1 LALSQPIGS
10 IRESGAYSADLVE
23 IQRDWENQMA
33 TLKQIEA
40 AARLRE
46 RLIAT
51 EQSGAVCG
59 KFYPDDLRIVLDAF
73 DALRTDLV
81 K

>member
-1 LALSQPIGS
+1 
-10 IRESGAYSADLVE
+10 
-23 IQRDWENQMA
+23 MA
-33 TLKQIEA
+33 TLKEIEA

-59 KFYPDDLRIVLDAF
+59 KFYPDDLRIVLAAF